1 MRTILVFLIIF
12 SIIVVIHEFGHYYMA
27 KRAGI
32 RVREF
37 AIGMGPKLFATQ
49 DSEGTTYTIRM
60 LPLGGY
66 VRLAGLY
73 EDEVIEPGMEV
84 GIGLSG
90 VAEGVGLNDFDGADG
105 ADGADRLGGVNE
117 VNEVDK
123 TAGENKVTLINLSD
137 NFGEDELPLRI
148 DDVDLIHEMYIQ
160 GIPAGQRDLVRYQV
174 SKTAQVIEQD
184 GTRLPVAPIETRYE
198 SASVWN
204 KFKTNVAGPL
214 MNFVLSI
221 IVFTLFAFM
230 IGGVPSTSNTIGDV
244 QADSPAAQAGLQSGD
259 TITSIDGESI
269 DSWNDI
275 VATTQTRPGETVD
288 IEYVRE
294 GQDNPVQSQV
304 TIASVTAQEGA
315 EPIGQIGVSVGRADG
330 FIDKITFG
338 FTETWGV
345 ITGVIGVIAGMIT
358 NGFNI
363 NNFGGPVAMAQMTGE
378 VVDSGLGV
386 IIWFL
391 GMLSANIGIFNLM
404 PIPALD
410 GGKILLNA
418 IEGIRGKP
426 LSQSTEGIITIIG
439 VVLMLAL
446 VIAVTWNDIQRA
458 FF

>member
-1 MRTILVFLIIF
+1 MRTILVFLVIF

-84 GIGLSG
+84 GIGI
-90 VAEGVGLNDFDGADG
+90 DGDNQ
-105 ADGADRLGGVNE
+105 VN
-117 VNEVDK
+117 
-123 TAGENKVTLINLSD
+123 LINLSD
-137 NFGEDELPLRI
+137 NYGDEELPLRI

-160 GIPAGQRDLVRYQV
+160 GIPAGHSELTRYSV
-174 SKTAQVIEQD
+174 AKSAQVIEQD

-214 MNFVLSI
+214 MNFILSI
-221 IVFTLFAFM
+221 IVFTLFAFI
-230 IGGVPSTSNTIGDV
+230 IGGVPSSSNTIGDV
-244 QADSPAAQAGLQSGD
+244 QADSPAAQAGLQAGD
-259 TITSIDGESI
+259 TITVIDGESI
-269 DSWNDI
+269 DSWSDI
-275 VATTQTRPGETVD
+275 VATTQALPGETVD

-294 GQDNPVQSQV
+294 GQDEPIQSQV
-304 TIASVTAQEGA
+304 TIDSVETQEGA
-315 EPIGQIGVSVGRADG
+315 EPIGQIGVGVGRADG
-330 FIDKITFG
+330 FIDKLTFG
-338 FTETWGV
+338 FTETWSV

-378 VVDSGLGV
+378 VVDSGISV